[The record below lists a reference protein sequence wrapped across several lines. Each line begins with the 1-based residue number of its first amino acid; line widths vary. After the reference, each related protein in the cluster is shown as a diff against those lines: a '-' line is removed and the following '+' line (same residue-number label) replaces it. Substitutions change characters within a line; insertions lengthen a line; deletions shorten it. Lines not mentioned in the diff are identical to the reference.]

1 MRKLLYVFL
10 SIIISYSNI
19 QAQSIEGNFDNSEV
33 NNLLKKHFI
42 ELNLDSSHIE

>member
-19 QAQSIEGNFDNSEV
+19 QAQSIEGNLE
-33 NNLLKKHFI
+33 
-42 ELNLDSSHIE
+42 LDSLVVNIQSSLEI

>member
-19 QAQSIEGNFDNSEV
+19 QAQSIEGNFE
-33 NNLLKKHFI
+33 
-42 ELNLDSSHIE
+42 LDSLVVEYTIVAREIGRAHV